1 MRISDWSSDV
11 CSSDLT
17 ATVTADGVAHLDL
30 LRGNAADTI
39 LIGGQRANLASAI
52 SRQRAAG
59 TVETVLTRDA
69 IGQFP
74 DQNVA
79 EAVRRAPGVNVL
91 NDQGEGRFVSVR
103 GLDPNL
109 NAASIN
115 GVRIP
120 SPESDVRSVALDTIP
135 SELVESIEIK
145 KTLTP
150 DMDADTIGATIEIN
164 TTSALA
170 RKKPIVAVSAED
182 RKSTRLK
189 SS

>member
-1 MRISDWSSDV
+1 M
-11 CSSDLT
+11 L
-17 ATVTADGVAHLDL
+17 
-30 LRGNAADTI
+30 GNAADTI
-39 LIGGQRANLASAI
+39 LIVGQRANLASAI
-52 SRQRAAG
+52 SLQRAAG

-120 SPESDVRSVALDTIP
+120 SPESDVRSV
-135 SELVESIEIK
+135 
-145 KTLTP
+145 
-150 DMDADTIGATIEIN
+150 
-164 TTSALA
+164 
-170 RKKPIVAVSAED
+170 D
-182 RKSTRLK
+182 RKSTRLN
-189 SS
+189 SSH